1 MAHDED
7 EGAPPPVPQKEKRK
21 APSEVLKRGYSDDE
35 ILHIYELGRL
45 CLENGDVRRAE
56 AVLGGLTHIA
66 PDFAPAW
73 LGMSYIHIQSRN
85 YDAALQ
91 AARQAHRLE
100 ADSGE
105 AMLFMIS
112 CLLTHGDYNSAGT
125 YLGEVGE
132 RIDSGLVDHPNVIR
146 FYRAQLARYQNRGQ

>member
-1 MAHDED
+1 MEHEED
-7 EGAPPPVPQKEKRK
+7 ERALAPAPKEKHK

-56 AVLGGLTHIA
+56 SILSGLTYIA

-73 LGMSYIHIQSRN
+73 LGMSYVHIQAKN
-85 YDAALQ
+85 HDAALQ
-91 AARQAHRLE
+91 AARQALRLDAE
-100 ADSGE
+100 SVE
-105 AMLFMIS
+105 AMLFLIS

-125 YLGEVGE
+125 YLGEVAD
-132 RIDSGLVDHPNVIR
+132 RIDGGSVDRPNLVR